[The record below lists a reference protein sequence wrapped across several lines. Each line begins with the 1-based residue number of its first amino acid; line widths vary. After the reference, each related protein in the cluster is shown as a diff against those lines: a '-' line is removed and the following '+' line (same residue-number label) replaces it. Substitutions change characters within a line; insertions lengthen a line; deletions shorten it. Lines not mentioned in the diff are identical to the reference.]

1 MFTSDTPIIDGPV
14 VVHPVRLM
22 IEVEPNHFI
31 DLSAAVEI
39 EQDPDEPERV
49 LITLPATGYEPA
61 APLLIEVSGELAQL
75 VLSYARKRAA
85 EALAALRAYVAA

>member
-1 MFTSDTPIIDGPV
+1 MSASTTPIVTGPLFFQSA
-14 VVHPVRLM
+14 PLL

-31 DLSAAVEI
+31 DLGAAVEI